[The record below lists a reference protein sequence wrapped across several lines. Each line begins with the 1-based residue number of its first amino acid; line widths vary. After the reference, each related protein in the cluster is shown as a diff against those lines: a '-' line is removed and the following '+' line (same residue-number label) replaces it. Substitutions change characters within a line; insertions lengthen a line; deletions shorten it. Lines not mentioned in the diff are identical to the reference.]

1 MSEEGSR
8 EGVREAE
15 PPAARAVTPDWRFL
29 YGALVLAAAALF
41 AVSVRSTISPIL
53 AYGILLLLLR
63 PFAGTRRHL
72 LVVIA
77 ASILLGVWVLETMG
91 GLLAP
96 FILALAIAYI
106 LDPAVDVL
114 EKRMP
119 RGVAIAVLV
128 VPVIGL
134 IAVALVVAAPVLGQ
148 QVTSLVERLPDAART
163 VRDWLAGIS
172 RIDVPLLPEFDF
184 LDPERLRAL
193 LEAKQA
199 EILEGGLG
207 ALLGVGRGLT
217 VVLAVF
223 GYVVLTPILVVYL
236 LRDFDRITAR
246 AATMIPPARREV
258 WLGFLTEYDAL
269 LSRFLRGQVL
279 AAAIVGILTGVGLW
293 IVGFPYAALI
303 GVIAGVFNLVPYL
316 GLIASV
322 VPVLII
328 ALLSGAVVASL
339 IKAGIVFAIVQFI
352 DSAVTGPRIVGES
365 VGLHPV
371 WVMLAL
377 SVGSFF
383 FGFVGLLLAMPAAV
397 FVKLLIRAGM
407 ARYQGS
413 RVFHG
418 TLDTTD
424 LH

>member
-199 EILEGGLG
+199 EIQEGGLG

-339 IKAGIVFAIVQFI
+339 IMAGIVFAIVQFI